1 MTPRVLVRALAS
13 LVLLVL
19 ASAPLFAEIRLAPVL
34 AGIVAGL
41 LPAVLLVRG
50 MVSMLFG
57 VAPFDPLTFA
67 AVVVLLLAAAVLAWA
82 LPARRATRVDA
93 VAALRAE

>member
-1 MTPRVLVRALAS
+1 VTPRVLVRALAS

-41 LPAVLLVRG
+41 LLAVLLVRG

-57 VAPFDPLTFA
+57 VAPFDPLTLA
-67 AVVVLLLAAAVLAWA
+67 AVVVLLLAAAVLACA

>member
-41 LPAVLLVRG
+41 LLAVLLVRG

-57 VAPFDPLTFA
+57 VAPFDPLTLA
-67 AVVVLLLAAAVLAWA
+67 AVVVLLLAAAVLACA